1 QARRRVADA
10 LAAAGLVET
19 ISFPFV
25 DEQANA
31 LYGSASGD
39 GAPAVRIANA
49 LDQTAPFL
57 RRSLI
62 PGLVATAHRNL
73 ARGGTDLS
81 LFETGAVFLP
91 EDGVTYGT
99 DFNPPRAARP
109 SDDDL
114 DRIHA
119 SIPPQPR
126 HVAVLFAGDVSPKQ
140 PGRPAEAAG
149 LASALDAV
157 RVIGAA

>member
-1 QARRRVADA
+1 
-10 LAAAGLVET
+10 
-19 ISFPFV
+19 
-25 DEQANA
+25 
-31 LYGSASGD
+31 YGSASGD
-39 GAPAVRIANA
+39 DAPAVRIANA

-73 ARGGTDLS
+73 ARGVTDLS

-91 EDGVTYGT
+91 DGGVTYGT
-99 DFNPPRAARP
+99 DVNPPRAERP
-109 SDDDL
+109 SNADL
-114 DRIHA
+114 ERIHA

-126 HVAVLFAGDVSPKQ
+126 HVAVLFAGDIAAKQ

-149 LASALDAV
+149 LVAALDAV
-157 RVIGAA
+157 RVVGAAAGVAIDVAQTQRAALHPGRAGVLSVAGED